1 MNRKILFLLLI
12 AGLSLTAC
20 IREEAPNTEAD
31 ITACTV
37 NGATILTTDIDYY
50 HTFDKSLNAYPIYI
64 EVSNETNLSALT
76 PVFKLTPGAVISPE
90 SGTTHNFNTPVRYTV
105 TSEDGNWHR
114 TYALIIHHPQT
125 KSIPTT
131 YHFETANTQDKYHI
145 LYEKADGY
153 TTLTWASGNQGFAL
167 TGGGNKPSNFPTF
180 LSNEGRSGNCVKLVT
195 RSTGSLGMMV
205 NKPIAAGNLF
215 MGKFNMIN
223 ALADALNATNF
234 GTTFYYKPLTL
245 SGYYKY
251 KAGEKFYDNGKYT
264 DQKDTFEIYAAFFER
279 TDSVEYMNGHL
290 AANDFRHDQMVA
302 LARVTDRKESDD
314 WVHFIIPFNYDR
326 YDKSVDIG
334 KLRSGLYSIA
344 VVMSSSKEGDR
355 FRGAP
360 GSTLMVDDLEI
371 GYENLTNY

>member
-12 AGLSLTAC
+12 AGLFSTAC
-20 IREEAPNTEAD
+20 IREEALNAEAD

-37 NGATILTTDIDYY
+37 NGATVLTTDIDYY
-50 HTFDKSLNAYPIYI
+50 RTFDESLNAYPIYI
-64 EVSNETNLSALT
+64 EVDNHTNLSALA
-76 PVFKLTPGAVISPE
+76 PVFELTPGAAISPE

-114 TYALIIHHPQT
+114 TYALIIRHQQT

-131 YHFETANTQDKYHI
+131 YHFETADTQNKYHI

-167 TGGGNKPSNFPTF
+167 TGGGNRPSDFPTF
-180 LSNEGRSGNCVKLVT
+180 LSDEGRSGNCVKLIT
-195 RSTGSLGMMV
+195 RSTGSLGQMV

-223 ALADALNATNF
+223 ALTDALNATNF

-251 KAGEKFYDNGKYT
+251 KAGEKFYDKGKYT
-264 DQKDTFEIYAAFFER
+264 DRKDNFELYAIFFEQ
-279 TDSVEYMNGHL
+279 TDSVKYMDGHL
-290 AANDFRHDQMVA
+290 AVNNFQHSQMVA
-302 LARVTDRKESDD
+302 LARVTDRKESNE
-314 WVHFIIPFNYDR
+314 WVHFSIPFDYNSYG
-326 YDKSVDIG
+326 KVVDAD
-334 KLRSGLYSIA
+334 KLRNGQYSIA
-344 VVMSSSKEGDR
+344 VIMSSSQEGDR

-371 GYENLTNY
+371 TYEHLTNY